1 MKHCAHVFLVLAITL
16 SVGSFAQGG
25 NHAPVKMGITQ
36 LVSDVMPDNGSVII
50 AYRVE
55 ERINMN
61 FGGRITTYTVPKLS
75 MVSTNDLGPNNS
87 RKITPIYGKAKVQ
100 AMTLIEARLSAS
112 SVSLPVASAA
122 IRIDAAKP
130 KPVVTSVKIDLID
143 TYERTLEKG
152 FKSVDMLK
160 RVANARYFE
169 GNMVSAVKWYGQL
182 LAAEKTPDLDFYYR
196 YALALKAVGQVQKGN
211 EFMKIYDSKK

>member
-1 MKHCAHVFLVLAITL
+1 
-16 SVGSFAQGG
+16 
-25 NHAPVKMGITQ
+25 MGITQ
-36 LVSDVMPDNGSVII
+36 LVSEVMPDNGSVII

-61 FGGRITTYTVPKLS
+61 FGGRITTYTVPNLN

-100 AMTLIEARLSAS
+100 AMTLVEAKLSAA
-112 SVSLPVASAA
+112 SVAVPIASAA
-122 IRIDAAKP
+122 IRIGAVKP
-130 KPVVTSVKIDLID
+130 KSAVTSVKIDLID

-182 LAAEKTPDLDFYYR
+182 LVADKNPGADFYYR

-211 EFMKIYDSKK
+211 EFMKIYESKT